1 MVNSEMETCTSKVCT
16 WVRKGKRNEGCLTVC
31 QLDVGRP
38 EYGKL
43 MTKRPPMSDFQPMTT
58 SYKKRGLLL
67 QFQKELSNV
76 CCDAVVLKYPPE
88 STHASK
94 TESDLTR
101 FISDNNNVAKEEI
114 VACVCIYSMLDYAT
128 NFSSKNGLS
137 EDSVISVL

>member
-1 MVNSEMETCTSKVCT
+1 MYFIDRADGGCRHIAAALFELLATVVNSEMETCTSKVCT
-16 WVRKGKRNEGCLTVC
+16 WVRKGKRNEGCLPVC

-43 MTKRPPMSDFQPMTT
+43 MTKRPSMSDFQPMTT
-58 SYKKRGLLL
+58 SYNKRGLIV

-76 CCDAVVLKYPPE
+76 YCDAVVLKYPPE
-88 STHASK
+88 STHAST

-114 VACVCIYSMLDYAT
+114 VTYVCI
-128 NFSSKNGLS
+128 
-137 EDSVISVL
+137 